1 MCTNI
6 IKWLYFYFK
15 ATSANAT
22 MEPCNVMVTLQNE
35 LIRFTRALNELKG
48 KRSSP
53 KGMIDVAKIAY
64 QIGNQIEW

>member
-1 MCTNI
+1 
-6 IKWLYFYFK
+6 
-15 ATSANAT
+15 